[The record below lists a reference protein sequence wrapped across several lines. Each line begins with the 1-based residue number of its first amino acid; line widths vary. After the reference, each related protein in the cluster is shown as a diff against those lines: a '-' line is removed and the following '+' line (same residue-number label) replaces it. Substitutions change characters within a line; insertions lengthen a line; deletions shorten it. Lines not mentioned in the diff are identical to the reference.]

1 MPKDPELECNEV
13 SMADPFEESLRDM
26 LKVPSGHDDD
36 ACLDRVLK
44 TANRQ
49 VGAGDLF
56 GLMGHW
62 LPTLMLVL
70 SSGASRAARPTRA
83 GHPTS
88 SFDKAD

>member
-1 MPKDPELECNEV
+1 MT
-13 SMADPFEESLRDM
+13 DPFEESLRDM
-26 LKVPSGHDDD
+26 LKAESRHDDD

-62 LPTLMLVL
+62 LQTLMIVL
-70 SSGASRAARPTRA
+70 SSGTSRARTTPSAQT
-83 GHPTS
+83 TDKT

>member
-1 MPKDPELECNEV
+1 MR
-13 SMADPFEESLRDM
+13 DPFEESLRDM
-26 LKVPSGHDDD
+26 LNAQSARDDD

-56 GLMGHW
+56 ALMGHW
-62 LPTLMLVL
+62 VQVVL
-70 SSGASRAARPTRA
+70 IAFSNGAPHTSTVTRRRASF
-83 GHPTS
+83 HS

>member
-1 MPKDPELECNEV
+1 MR
-13 SMADPFEESLRDM
+13 DPFEESLRDM
-26 LKVPSGHDDD
+26 LNAQSARDDD

-62 LPTLMLVL
+62 LQAVLIAL
-70 SSGASRAARPTRA
+70 SSGASHTSFASRRRPPS
-83 GHPTS
+83 HS

>member
-1 MPKDPELECNEV
+1 MR
-13 SMADPFEESLRDM
+13 DPFEESLRDM
-26 LKVPSGHDDD
+26 LNVQSMHDDD

-62 LPTLMLVL
+62 LQAAMIAL
-70 SSGASRAARPTRA
+70 SSSSARHTSAATRQ
-83 GHPTS
+83 HS
-88 SFDKAD
+88 SQSFFNKAD

>member
-1 MPKDPELECNEV
+1 MR
-13 SMADPFEESLRDM
+13 DPFEESLRNI
-26 LKVPSGHDDD
+26 LNAQSSRDDD

-62 LPTLMLVL
+62 LHAVLIAL
-70 SSGASRAARPTRA
+70 SSGTPHTSAVTRRLS
-83 GHPTS
+83 PNS
-88 SFDKAD
+88 SFNKAD

>member
-1 MPKDPELECNEV
+1 MG
-13 SMADPFEESLRDM
+13 DPFEESLRDM
-26 LKVPSGHDDD
+26 LNAQSSHDDD

-62 LPTLMLVL
+62 LHALQIAV
-70 SSGASRAARPTRA
+70 SSGAPHTSVVTRRRSSFNA
-83 GHPTS
+83 

>member
-1 MPKDPELECNEV
+1 MR
-13 SMADPFEESLRDM
+13 DPFEESLRDM
-26 LKVPSGHDDD
+26 LNARSTHDED

-62 LPTLMLVL
+62 LQTILIAL
-70 SSGASRAARPTRA
+70 SSGTSHTSAVTRR
-83 GHPTS
+83 HS
-88 SFDKAD
+88 SKFSFSDKAD

>member
-1 MPKDPELECNEV
+1 MG
-13 SMADPFEESLRDM
+13 DPFEESLRDM
-26 LKVPSGHDDD
+26 LKAQSGHDDD

-62 LPTLMLVL
+62 LQTLLVVL
-70 SSGASRAARPTRA
+70 SSGASRSSAVTPRHTT
-83 GHPTS
+83 HPT

>member
-1 MPKDPELECNEV
+1 MR
-13 SMADPFEESLRDM
+13 DPFEESLRDM
-26 LKVPSGHDDD
+26 LNAQSARDDD

-56 GLMGHW
+56 ALMGRW
-62 LPTLMLVL
+62 VQAVL
-70 SSGASRAARPTRA
+70 IAFSNGAPHTSTVTRRRASF
-83 GHPTS
+83 HS